1 MSTSP
6 TIHRR
11 LTKTFRFLRTT
22 AIGGIFFLLPLV
34 VVGVLLGQL
43 GRVVWVVAQSIND
56 HLPVHTPLAY
66 TTLMALS
73 VTLIVL
79 ACFAAGVIARRRLAR
94 RFTESI
100 EQYVLMLFPRYAILK
115 EQLTG
120 NIGGDVLRNELQ
132 PVLVRLPGHL
142 RLGFEVE
149 RRDDPVDAD
158 GERHEAVTV
167 FLPGSP
173 DPWSGQVVI
182 VPAQHVEQLD
192 SPFGETVATFE
203 QLGRGS
209 QRLIKD
215 YRASAAA
222 AAPLPP

>member
-1 MSTSP
+1 MTTSP
-6 TIHRR
+6 TIQRR

-43 GRVVWVVAQSIND
+43 GRVVWIVAQSINEY
-56 HLPVHTPLAY
+56 LPVHTPLAY
-66 TTLMALS
+66 TTLMTLS

-79 ACFAAGVIARRRLAR
+79 SCFAAGVIARRRLAR

-120 NIGGDVLRNELQ
+120 NIGGDVLRNQLQ
-132 PVLVRLPGHL
+132 PVIVKLPGHR

-149 RRDDPVDAD
+149 RCSERDDDS
-158 GERHEAVTV
+158 EEWQEAVTV

-173 DPWSGQVVI
+173 DPWAGQVVI
-182 VPAQHVEQLD
+182 LPAQHVERLV

-209 QRLIKD
+209 QQLVEN
-215 YRASAAA
+215 YRRPRATASS
-222 AAPLPP
+222 PP

>member
-1 MSTSP
+1 MPTSP
-6 TIHRR
+6 TLNRR
-11 LTKTFRFLRTT
+11 LTKSLSFLKTT
-22 AIGGIFFLLPLV
+22 AIGGVFFLLPLV

-43 GRVVWVVAQSIND
+43 GRVVWVVAQSINEY
-56 HLPVHTPLAY
+56 LPVHTPLAY
-66 TTLMALS
+66 TSLMALS

-79 ACFAAGVIARRRLAR
+79 ACFAAGVIARRRIAR

-120 NIGGDVLRNELQ
+120 NIGGDVLRNQLQ
-132 PVLVRLPGHL
+132 PVMVRLPGHL

-149 RRDDPVDAD
+149 RRSDQADAN
-158 GERHEAVTV
+158 GELQEAVTV

-182 VPAQHVEQLD
+182 LQAQHVEQLD

-209 QRLIKD
+209 QRLVD
-215 YRASAAA
+215 YYRASSAAA
-222 AAPLPP
+222 APSPP